1 MKEKLKSLDETKI
14 TGFFDDGTEFNG
26 ELKFKGSFRV
36 EGFFRG
42 TIESESQLI
51 IGERAKVEADVKVA
65 HVLINGDF
73 RGNIKASDKVEI
85 HSRGRVNGT
94 IQTPRLIVE
103 EGAFLQANCQTID
116 APAETAEPD
125 LQKILES

>member
-1 MKEKLKSLDETKI
+1 MKEKFKALDETKI

-26 ELKFKGSFRV
+26 ELKFTGSFRV
-36 EGFFRG
+36 EGSFRG

-51 IGERAKVEADVKVA
+51 IGEKAKVEADVNVA

-73 RGNIKASDKVEI
+73 RGNIKASDRVEI

-103 EGAFLQANCQTID
+103 EGAFLQANCQTTE
-116 APAETAEPD
+116 APAEAAEPD
-125 LQKILES
+125 LQKILEP

>member
-1 MKEKLKSLDETKI
+1 MKDKTKPLDESKI

-36 EGFFRG
+36 EGSFRG

-51 IGERAKVEADVKVA
+51 IGEKANVDADVKVA
-65 HVLINGDF
+65 HVLINGNF
-73 RGNIKASDKVEI
+73 RGTIKASDKVEI
-85 HSRGRVNGT
+85 HSHGRVNGT

-103 EGAFLQANCQTID
+103 EGAFLQANCQTTD
-116 APAETAEPD
+116 APAEAAGPD
-125 LQKILES
+125 LQKILEP